1 MFIGELARRSQTT
14 IKALRLY
21 ESLGL
26 LGPVQ
31 RQGKYRV
38 FDAEALQQV
47 QLIRQAQRLGFRLAE
62 LQSLIHHHNGRPDWT
77 GIQHHLARKAEA
89 IRHEI
94 ERLHALQDE
103 LGQLQAEL
111 SACLEGAHAPP
122 LPCV

>member
-111 SACLEGAHAPP
+111 SACLEGAHTPP

>member
-26 LGPVQ
+26 LGPVR

-38 FDAEALQQV
+38 FDAEALKQV
-47 QLIRQAQRLGFRLAE
+47 QLIRHAQRLGFRLAE

-77 GIQHHLARKAEA
+77 GIQRHLALKAEA

-103 LGQLQAEL
+103 LGQLQTEL
-111 SACLEGAHAPP
+111 RACLEGSSPSPA
-122 LPCV
+122 PCV

>member
-38 FDAEALQQV
+38 FDTEALQQV

-77 GIQHHLARKAEA
+77 GIQQHLSLKAEA
-89 IRHEI
+89 VRHEI
-94 ERLHALQDE
+94 ARLQALQDE
-103 LGQLQAEL
+103 LRQLQAEL
-111 SACLEGAHAPP
+111 SACLEGAQP
-122 LPCV
+122 LPSPCV